1 MGLAVGNQAAGDE
14 GRPHMHQ
21 ELAYISE
28 KCAPSWQIL
37 RKGCQPPLS
46 RGPPPPYLEEGA
58 HSLPLH
64 VNGLLVGIAH
74 LKGGGSQEGRGGAEG
89 SQDGRGGAEGNPR
102 GRGVC
107 DFMRRELR
115 ASTTV
120 KHPPSSICNVPCLS
134 LTCKMLA
141 MEEVM

>member
-1 MGLAVGNQAAGDE
+1 MGLAVGNQAAGEE

-46 RGPPPPYLEEGA
+46 RCPPPPYLEEGA

-74 LKGGGSQEGRGGAEG
+74 LREEAVRRGGEGRRAVRMGGEG
-89 SQDGRGGAEGNPR
+89 LREIPGG
-102 GRGVC
+102 
-107 DFMRRELR
+107 
-115 ASTTV
+115 
-120 KHPPSSICNVPCLS
+120 
-134 LTCKMLA
+134 
-141 MEEVM
+141 EVFVIL